1 MRMITILFT
10 AGYLLSGTSAQAA
23 DTPQQTP
30 AQPKTAQET
39 TTTIT
44 CFQNGRQVI
53 HEENLR
59 NYRPGQFGLFGKRP
73 DGTWVSITGV
83 DGDSGTVCKIL
94 DKPDQSEEPG

>member
-1 MRMITILFT
+1 MRIIILFLT
-10 AGYLLSGTSAQAA
+10 AGALVLSGATVQAA
-23 DTPQQTP
+23 DTPGQVLTQ
-30 AQPKTAQET
+30 KTAQET

-59 NYRPGQFGLFGKRP
+59 NYRPGQSGLFGKRP

-94 DKPDQSEEPG
+94 DEPDQSEESG